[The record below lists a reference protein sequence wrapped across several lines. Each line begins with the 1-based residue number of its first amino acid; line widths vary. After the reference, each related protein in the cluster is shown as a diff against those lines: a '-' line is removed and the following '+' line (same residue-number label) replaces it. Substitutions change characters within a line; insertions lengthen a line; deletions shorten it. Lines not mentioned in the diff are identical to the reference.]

1 VRREVVRIKAWSPKL
16 GCRKIADAFN
26 RRFAGSKRMTVSKSF
41 VASVL
46 ATSRLEIARMRRDMK
61 HRIPRPLPRNRIWA
75 LDLSTTTDLM
85 AQQRCALGVL

>member
-1 VRREVVRIKAWSPKL
+1 VVRIKAWSPKL

-75 LDLSTTTDLM
+75 LDLSTTTDLT